1 MSAGV
6 RVALYAV
13 LGLVLV
19 VAFDPRTWGHEVEA
33 RGGDEI
39 GLVLGAQWAASF
51 LAAMIVLGAV
61 VVAVEAN
68 HRARAAKCAGSSTP
82 VDTPPNRSWYE

>member
-6 RVALYAV
+6 RVVSYAA

-39 GLVLGAQWAASF
+39 GIVLGVQWAASF
-51 LAAMIVLGAV
+51 LAAMIVLAAV
-61 VVAVEAN
+61 VIAVEAG
-68 HRARAAKCAGSSTP
+68 HRVRAAKRAESSTSA
-82 VDTPPNRSWYE
+82 DTPTNRSWYE